1 MSKKRK
7 LKELNTRNINK
18 NLIRKELL
26 NNHLKSDN
34 KALRYE
40 LKENLENFKEH
51 ATRLQKC
58 IADNGTLKKL
68 YYYKVRTG
76 KLEADKVK
84 KKTESDLSLLLKLE
98 NLKQSN
104 FLKIKNYC

>member
-40 LKENLENFKEH
+40 LKENLENFKKH

-84 KKTESDLSLLLKLE
+84 KNRIWSFTATEIRKFKAVKFFE
-98 NLKQSN
+98 N
-104 FLKIKNYC
+104 